1 MMMATVHT
9 VGDGVVLDMSLLLD
23 MMMCP
28 LEIMICLAM
37 TTVMMMIMRMVTP
50 MLTTAATAAML
61 TIRRLMV
68 RGAPAIVRV
77 VLMPFGDDN
86 DDTQGDSDGD
96 DDVHDIVEDVQLLTQ
111 IMMNRGDDGNI
122 VAWTI
127 VR

>member
-1 MMMATVHT
+1 
-9 VGDGVVLDMSLLLD
+9 
-23 MMMCP
+23 
-28 LEIMICLAM
+28 
-37 TTVMMMIMRMVTP
+37 
-50 MLTTAATAAML
+50 ML

-86 DDTQGDSDGD
+86 DDTQGDWDGD

-127 VR
+127 VPMMITRTILAMCMTKVRAARARLMASVIRLVCDWRR